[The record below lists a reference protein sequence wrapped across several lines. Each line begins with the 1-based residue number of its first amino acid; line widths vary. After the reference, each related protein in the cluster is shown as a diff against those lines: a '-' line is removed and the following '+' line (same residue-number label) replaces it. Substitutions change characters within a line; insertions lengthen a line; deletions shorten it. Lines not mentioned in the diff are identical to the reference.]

1 VAGYTAC
8 YATPA
13 EGRGVK
19 RVLLARPDGI
29 RLYELSDDE
38 YARLDHLLDLIEPP
52 ARGEWVARFL
62 GERIAAQSYP
72 PGTRG
77 PPNDLPID
85 RAIGGNQFTW
95 KWGRKAPRDEGH

>member
-1 VAGYTAC
+1 M
-8 YATPA
+8 
-13 EGRGVK
+13 K

-29 RLYELSDDE
+29 RLYELSDAE
-38 YARLDHLLDLIEPP
+38 FARLDHLLSLVEPP

-62 GERIAAQSYP
+62 SERDASAIYP

-77 PPNDLPID
+77 PPEDIQID

-95 KWGRKAPRDEGH
+95 KWGRKAPDDEDR

>member
-1 VAGYTAC
+1 M
-8 YATPA
+8 
-13 EGRGVK
+13 K

-38 YARLDHLLDLIEPP
+38 YARLDHLLALVEPP

-62 GERIAAQSYP
+62 GERVPTEVYP
-72 PGTRG
+72 SGTLG
-77 PPNDLPID
+77 PPDGVKID

-95 KWGRKAPRDEGH
+95 KWGRQAPHNEDH